1 MNYDEFKSAGH
12 NLVDYI
18 ADYLQNVSKRPLFNP
33 IEPSY
38 LYDLFDEK
46 IPDDPRSLA
55 DIQRVL
61 EEKINSL

>member
-12 NLVDYI
+12 SLVEYI

-33 IEPSY
+33 VEPSY

-46 IPDDPRSLA
+46 IPDHPESLA
-55 DIQRVL
+55 EIQNCWR
-61 EEKINSL
+61 KN